1 MDRSKQEKMK
11 EANNPRSVKLESLE
25 DIVAYSRQFAEA
37 RGWREYQ
44 SPKNIAM
51 ALSVECAELV
61 EHFQWLTA
69 EESQAIDG
77 EKKLEVGDEI
87 SDVLFYLVRIADIL
101 DIDICKAASRKA
113 GVNERKYPLP
123 E

>member
-1 MDRSKQEKMK
+1 MK
-11 EANNPRSVKLESLE
+11 EANNLQSFNLKNLD
-25 DIVAYSRQFAEA
+25 DISAYSRQFADA

-69 EESQAIDG
+69 EESQTIDG
-77 EKKLEVGDEI
+77 EKKLAVGDEI

-101 DIDICKAASRKA
+101 DIDICQAASRKA
-113 GVNERKYPLP
+113 KLNEKKYPLP